1 MSKKVPQQHK
11 PEQPV
16 KKATSVSSQ
25 KGMLDS
31 INQWLEARDKKVFYT
46 LLFLSTLFSF
56 LLFDSKVTLGGD
68 DSSYIERAWSF
79 LKEGKFPY
87 FQGPGYPVFLSLFVK
102 IFGINVVALKFVSV
116 FCQFGFVWVTY
127 LTFRKRLPYLV
138 LFALIAFISFNSFI
152 QYYASQTFTETFF
165 LFIQSICLYVTF
177 NIIDKINKEDSL
189 VDGFKQ
195 NYKQWLLFGFMFV
208 ILTVSKSIAF
218 VAIAGVLFYFILTKN
233 YKQVIYAVVAF
244 AVFRLLYMAITT
256 ALYGANDTNQLE
268 MMLRVDLYKPQGA
281 HEDFSGMIDRFFAN
295 FNTYISWHMYRIL
308 NMRLITNLNVIDSD
322 TIVPL
327 PPLSFISAVILGIFT
342 FLSYK
347 RNKFIFFSSIY
358 LIVLVGGV
366 FLGVQENNMQSRLII
381 IAMPLIFLVLFY
393 GVYELVKKS
402 SVMQFFLILFSAIM
416 LIITIGKS
424 AITAKQNFAA
434 LKKNMSGD
442 MYYGYTP
449 DWENFLKMSKYC
461 ADSLPDSARILSRKP
476 AMSFIYGHGKKFIG
490 QFDSP
495 NIPNADSVLM
505 GWQKNNVKYIILANL
520 RQNPKKNNGHVIN
533 NIHRML
539 QPIAQQYPQKL
550 KLLKTIG
557 TDEVC
562 ELYEIDY

>member
-1 MSKKVPQQHK
+1 MSKKVQQQHK
-11 PEQPV
+11 PLTAT
-16 KKATSVSSQ
+16 KKTTATSAT
-25 KGMLDS
+25 GLLEN

-46 LLFLSTLFSF
+46 LLFLSTLFSL

-79 LKEGKFPY
+79 LNEGKFPY

-102 IFGINVVALKFVSV
+102 MFGINVVALKFVSV
-116 FCQFGFVWVTY
+116 FCQLGFVWVTY
-127 LTFRKRLPYLV
+127 LTFRKRIPYLV
-138 LFALIAFISFNSFI
+138 LFALLAFISFNSFI

-165 LFIQSICLYVTF
+165 LFLQSICLYITF
-177 NIIDKINKEDSL
+177 KIIDKIDKEDSW
-189 VDGFKQ
+189 VDGFKN
-195 NYKQWLLFGFMFV
+195 NYKQWLLFGFMFL

-218 VAIAGVLFYFILTKN
+218 VTIAGVILYFLMNKN
-233 YKQVIYAVVAF
+233 YKQVVYAIVAF
-244 AVFRLLYMAITT
+244 LVFRVLYQLITT
-256 ALYGANDTNQLE
+256 AAFGANETNQME
-268 MMLRVDLYKPQGA
+268 MMMRVDLYKPQGA
-281 HEDFSGMIDRFFAN
+281 HETFSTMIDRFFMN

-308 NMRLITNLNVIDSD
+308 NLRLITNLNVIDVD

-327 PPLSFISAVILGIFT
+327 PALSYISTIILGIFT

-347 RNKFIFFSSIY
+347 RNKFVFFSSIY
-358 LIVLVGGV
+358 LIVLIGGV
-366 FLGVQENNMQSRLII
+366 FLGVQANNMQSRLII

-393 GVYELVKKS
+393 GVYELVKRS
-402 SVMQFFLILFSAIM
+402 SMMQFFFILFSVIM
-416 LIITIGKS
+416 LIITMGKS
-424 AITAKQNFAA
+424 VVTAKQNFVA
-434 LKKNMSGD
+434 LKKNMAGD

-461 ADSLPDSARILSRKP
+461 ADSLPDSTNVLSRKP

-495 NIPNADSVLM
+495 SAPNADSVLN
-505 GWQKNNVKYIILANL
+505 GWHKNNVQYIILASL

-539 QPIAQQYPQKL
+539 QPIVQQYPQKL
-550 KLLKTIG
+550 RLVKSIG
-557 TDEVC
+557 TEEVC
-562 ELYEIDY
+562 ELYQINY